1 MSNYSITTD
10 FQGGNALVEKIEN
23 DTVFLDRDLRDST
36 REWFYW
42 AFCVKNAA
50 GKTLRFHIGRDTY
63 RIGYYGPAV
72 SHDRKHWHWLNKDST
87 DTTFSY
93 TFGAEENEVY
103 FAHNMVYSPDML
115 FEFAKKNEIKIDTL
129 CKSRK
134 GRAVPLISFGNG
146 TRHIVLT
153 SRHHACESTGSY
165 VLQGVL
171 ESLFKNPIA
180 DTTVFCVPMVDFDG
194 VIDGDQGK
202 FRSPYDHNRDY
213 EPDVPPLYPET
224 AALRDYI
231 DQHNVV
237 GGFDFH
243 SPGHKFNQNDKVFIV
258 QKSIKKLAQLHQ
270 FGKLLEKN
278 ISENSLKYFCK
289 DDFEPNREWN
299 HVGTGTFA
307 TYILNKSPE
316 SIGFTLET
324 CYFGES
330 GNIFSQE
337 KAICLGHCFAKSL
350 REFMK
355 NK

>member
-1 MSNYSITTD
+1 MGNYSITTD

-23 DTVFLDRDLRDST
+23 DTFFLDRDLRDT
-36 REWFYW
+36 NHEWFYW

-50 GKTLRFHIGRDTY
+50 GKTLRFHIGKDTY

-72 SHDRKHWHWLNKDST
+72 SHDRKHWHWLNGDST

-134 GRAVPLISFGNG
+134 GRAVPLITFGNRS
-146 TRHIVLT
+146 RHIVLT

-194 VIDGDQGK
+194 VMDGDQGK
-202 FRSPYDHNRDY
+202 FRAPYDHARDY
-213 EPDVPPLYPET
+213 DPAVPPLYPET
-224 AALRDYI
+224 AALRTYI

-258 QKSIKKLAQLHQ
+258 HKSIEKQAQIDQ

-289 DDFEPNREWN
+289 DNFELNREWN
-299 HVGTGTFA
+299 QARTDVFPIH
-307 TYILNKSPE
+307 IMNKHPE
-316 SIGFTLET
+316 SIAFTLET
-324 CYFGES
+324 CYFGEKD
-330 GNIFSQE
+330 NIFTQE
-337 KAICLGHCFAKSL
+337 KAICLGHCFAKTL
-350 REFMK
+350 REFYGK
-355 NK
+355 